1 MSASGTSMSI
11 IHSEG
16 VIMGNKQPVRV
27 VLAAVLGLVAVL
39 GAPPAFSAGG
49 DGVVSGG
56 GGENPEE
63 IRLKRERAWVAENA
77 PLTFG
82 AEPYAAVKDAAAK
95 AVQQRGCGV
104 SAEAAANL
112 ALSTTWPE
120 VAGSGEAPS
129 PMTLSRYDD
138 QSSLADPKQRAD
150 GLFFNPGVGI
160 WQLDSAG
167 LGSKE
172 TAATA
177 IDSVSAAGKMVPYML
192 GKYCDAVSSGSS
204 SASARASA
212 WKAWHACDDGACEKV
227 FQRLGSEGVTEDS
240 GVNRYGG
247 ASTRKCA
254 FEGAQYDCLFVD
266 PSKAQGE
273 DAWTSPDFGPA
284 PVPAPFYVFTY
295 AKSGVDY
302 EVRYW
307 LKGDSGAS
315 GDVSASRELGVNA
328 RTKLSW
334 ADENSLCD
342 TTEGRGNC

>member
-1 MSASGTSMSI
+1 MVS
-11 IHSEG
+11 
-16 VIMGNKQPVRV
+16 KQPVRLA
-27 VLAAVLGLVAVL
+27 LAAMFGAVAVF
-39 GAPPAFSAGG
+39 GAPPALAAGD
-49 DGVVSGG
+49 DGVISGG

-63 IRLKRERAWVAENA
+63 IRLKRERAWVVENA

-82 AEPYAAVKDAAAK
+82 AEPYRAVKDAAAK
-95 AVQQRGCGV
+95 AVGEAGCEV
-104 SAEAAANL
+104 SADAAANL

-138 QSSLADPKQRAD
+138 QASLADPEQRAE

-167 LGSKE
+167 LGAKE

-177 IDSVSAAGKMVPYML
+177 IDSVTAAGKMVPYML
-192 GKYCDAVSSGSS
+192 GKYCDAVNGGSS
-204 SASARASA
+204 ASSARASA
-212 WKAWHACDDGACEKV
+212 WKDWHACDDGACEKI
-227 FQRLGSEGVTEDS
+227 FDRLESEGVTEDS

-247 ASTRKCA
+247 AEMRKCT
-254 FEGAQYDCLFVD
+254 FEGAEYDCLFVD

-295 AKSGVDY
+295 TKSGTDY

-307 LKGDSGAS
+307 LKDDSGAK

-334 ADENSLCD
+334 ADENGLCD
-342 TTEGRGNC
+342 TTKGRGNC